1 MDDASG
7 IALERVAGLAAQHC
21 RRMLKY
27 AQPFDYSADEALYRK
42 GAPADRLFIMEDGQ
56 VHGAEALVAGDRYLS
71 DVVAAQAG
79 RGVTLDRAALARI
92 EQEDPALAI
101 AVHRWMAGM
110 LAASLRAIDNVV
122 PQAGDAAPGE
132 AAAPDGESG
141 PVEAETLDFLRLL
154 SFFREFT
161 NDEVARLAGFARQ
174 WRIPAGRRVVGEGEA
189 GRSCFIL
196 VAGSAAITRADGDRT
211 LHLALIGPGRMFGEV
226 SLIDNGPCVA
236 TCKIREDAVL
246 LEIPAAAFERLL
258 GEGSGF
264 SLKFLKAV
272 NRNIA
277 RALDGVQVPLT
288 GSGPAHAG
296 TDTSSAF
303 TDERTEALIEKIR
316 NSVIGDDVVID
327 GPFGQRRVVY
337 ADYTASGRSLGF
349 IEDFIRNEVMP
360 VYANTHTESSG
371 TGLQTTSLR
380 EDARRIIRQSVGG
393 GEDDVVIFA
402 GSGATGA
409 IDKLIQVMNLRIP
422 ADLDQEYGLSDR
434 IPPARRPVVFVGP
447 YEHHSNEVSWRET
460 IANVVTIREDDNG
473 RIDIVHLEEELE
485 HHADRPLKIGSF
497 SAASN
502 VTGIV
507 SDSRAISALL
517 HRHGAL
523 SFWDYAA
530 AGPYLQIE
538 MNPGGEGEDGKLVYK
553 DAIFISPHKFVGGP
567 GTPGVLVAKRHL
579 FRNSVPG
586 VPGGGTVAFVT
597 PDYHHYLED
606 PEQREEGGTP
616 AIIESIRAGLVFQ
629 LKDAVGACNI
639 HARETRFLRRAL
651 EYWSDNPNLWVL
663 GNPDLERLSII
674 SMAIRHGPGFL
685 HWNFVVAVLND
696 LFGIQARGGCSCAGP
711 YGHSLFRIGP
721 EKSAAFDREVAK
733 GNECI
738 KPGWFR
744 INFNYFISEA
754 VFDYIVK
761 AIDMVATHGWKLLP
775 AYSFDP
781 KSGNWYAGET
791 VPEPPLRLTD
801 ISYDTGAMEYRP
813 RRVTEPESVL
823 PRYLHEA
830 LGIFE
835 WAAENARGRQFETPD
850 FSPDFE
856 KLRWFPLPSEWDSYE
871 TGKAGNDPT
880 GDTTRRLPWD

>member
-1 MDDASG
+1 MDKKSDMEPERISG
-7 IALERVAGLAAQHC
+7 LAREYGAGLLRYAKPLAYGAKETLC
-21 RRMLKY
+21 RRG
-27 AQPFDYSADEALYRK
+27 EA
-42 GAPADRLFIMEDGQ
+42 ADRLVVTGDG
-56 VHGAEALVAGDRYLS
+56 VAHGGEALVSGGHYLK
-71 DVVAAQAG
+71 DVGTDGAG
-79 RGVTLDRAALARI
+79 RGITLDREALARM
-92 EQEDPALAI
+92 EHEDPALAVAI
-101 AVHRWMAGM
+101 HRWFAGM
-110 LAASLRAIDNVV
+110 LAASLRDSDNGLTA
-122 PQAGDAAPGE
+122 PDAADADAG
-132 AAAPDGESG
+132 PDGESG
-141 PVEAETLDFLRLL
+141 PVDRETLDFLRLL

-161 NDEVARLAGFARQ
+161 NEEVGRIAGFSRQ
-174 WRIPAGRRVVGEGEA
+174 WRIAAGRQVVAEGMA
-189 GRSCFIL
+189 GRSCFVL
-196 VAGSAAITRADGDRT
+196 VSGSVTVSRRMGDRSIR
-211 LHLALIGPGRMFGEV
+211 LAQIGPGRMFGEV
-226 SLIDNGPCVA
+226 SLIDNVPRSA
-236 TCKIREDAVL
+236 TCTIAEDAVL
-246 LEIPAAAFERLL
+246 LEIPAGDFERLL
-258 GEGSGF
+258 EEGSAL
-264 SLKFLKAV
+264 SLKFLRAV

-277 RALDGVQVPLT
+277 RALEEALSAD
-288 GSGPAHAG
+288 SGENSADAG
-296 TDTSSAF
+296 LDESF
-303 TDERTEALIEKIR
+303 TDDRTEALIGKIR
-316 NSVIGDDVVID
+316 ESVIGDDVVID
-327 GPFGQRRVVY
+327 GPFGPRRVVY
-337 ADYTASGRSLGF
+337 ADYTASGRSLSL
-349 IEDFIRNEVMP
+349 IEDFIRNAVMP

-371 TGLQTTSLR
+371 TGLQTTRLR
-380 EDARRIIRQSVGG
+380 EDARNLIRQSVGG
-393 GEDDVVIFA
+393 GEDDVVIFT

-422 ADLDQEYGLSDR
+422 ADLDKAHGLSDH
-434 IPPARRPVVFVGP
+434 IPPDRRPVVFVGP

-460 IANVVTIREDDNG
+460 IADVVMIREDDNG
-473 RIDIVHLEEELE
+473 RIDIAHLEEALE
-485 HHADRPLKIGSF
+485 HHAGRPLKIGSF

-507 SDSRAISALL
+507 SDTHAISALL

-538 MNPGGEGEDGKLVYK
+538 MNRGGEGEDGKLVYK
-553 DAIFISPHKFVGGP
+553 DAVFISPHKFVGGP

-579 FRNSVPG
+579 FRNSVPA

-597 PDYHHYLED
+597 PDFHHYLED
-606 PEQREEGGTP
+606 PEHREEGGTP

-629 LKDAVGACNI
+629 LKDAVGAHNI

-651 EYWSDNPNLWVL
+651 EFWAGNPNLWVL

-733 GNECI
+733 GNDCI

-744 INFNYFISEA
+744 INFNYFISET
-754 VFDYIVK
+754 VFDYIVR

-781 KSGNWYAGET
+781 HSGKWYAGDK

-801 ISYDTGAMEYRP
+801 ISYASGSMEYRP

-823 PRYLHEA
+823 PRYLDEA
-830 LGIFE
+830 MEVF
-835 WAAENARGRQFETPD
+835 ENANRYAQPQNLVTPE
-850 FSPDFE
+850 FSADFE
-856 KLRWFPLPSEWDSYE
+856 RLRWFPLPSEWDSYA
-871 TGKAGNDPT
+871 KA
-880 GDTTRRLPWD
+880 DTPPDKLPWG

>member
-1 MDDASG
+1 MVKQGDTGPGRISG
-7 IALERVAGLAAQHC
+7 LPAQYGARLLEYAESLDYGERELLCRRGEAAERVVILDDG
-21 RRMLKY
+21 
-27 AQPFDYSADEALYRK
+27 EA
-42 GAPADRLFIMEDGQ
+42 
-56 VHGAEALVAGDRYLS
+56 HGAEALVAGDHYLS
-71 DVVAAQAG
+71 DVVAEKAG
-79 RGVTLDRAALARI
+79 RGATLDRVALARI
-92 EQEDPALAI
+92 EREDPALAI
-101 AVHRWMAGM
+101 ATHRWIAGM
-110 LAASLRAIDNVV
+110 LAASLRVV
-122 PQAGDAAPGE
+122 DDTFSRLSNDAAAEG
-132 AAAPDGESG
+132 AAPDGQTG
-141 PVEAETLDFLRLL
+141 PVDGETLDFLKLL
-154 SFFREFT
+154 SFFREF
-161 NDEVARLAGFARQ
+161 NGDEVTRLAGFARQ
-174 WRIPAGRRVVGEGEA
+174 WRISNGRRVVGESDT

-196 VAGSAAITRADGDRT
+196 VSGSVAVTRASGDRT
-211 LHLALIGPGRMFGEV
+211 VHLAQIGPGRMFGEV
-226 SLIDNGPCVA
+226 SLIDNGPCIA
-236 TCKIREDAVL
+236 TCTIREDAVL
-246 LEIPAAAFERLL
+246 LEIPAAGFERLL
-258 GEGSGF
+258 GEGSDL

-277 RALDGVQVPLT
+277 KALEGALAPVGGHGAAVAEATFHD
-288 GSGPAHAG
+288 
-296 TDTSSAF
+296 AF
-303 TDERTEALIEKIR
+303 TDDRTEALIEKVR
-316 NSVIGDDVVID
+316 HSVIGDDVVID
-327 GPFGQRRVVY
+327 GPFGPRRVVY

-371 TGLQTTSLR
+371 TGLQTTRLR
-380 EDARRIIRQSVGG
+380 EDARRIICQSVGG
-393 GEDDVVIFA
+393 CEDDVVIFA

-409 IDKLIQVMNLRIP
+409 IDKLINVMNLRIP
-422 ADLDQEYGLSDR
+422 ADLDKKYGLSDK
-434 IPPARRPVVFVGP
+434 IPAEQRPVVFVGP

-460 IANVVTIREDDNG
+460 IADVVMIREDDNG
-473 RIDIVHLEEELE
+473 HIDIAHLEEELE
-485 HHADRPLKIGSF
+485 HHTDRPLKIGSF

-507 SDSRAISALL
+507 SDSHAISALL

-538 MNPGGEGEDGKLVYK
+538 MNRGGDDEDGKLVYM
-553 DAIFISPHKFVGGP
+553 DAVFISPHKFVGGP

-579 FRNSVPG
+579 FHNSVPA

-597 PDYHHYLED
+597 PDDHRYLDD
-606 PEQREEGGTP
+606 PELREEGGTP
-616 AIIESIRAGLVFQ
+616 AIVESIRAGLVFQ
-629 LKDAVGACNI
+629 LKDAVGAHNI

-651 EYWSDNPNLWVL
+651 EYWADNPNLWVL

-721 EKSAAFDREVAK
+721 EKSAAFEREVAR

-744 INFNYFISEA
+744 INFNYFISEVA
-754 VFDYIVK
+754 FDYIVK

-781 KSGNWYAGET
+781 HSGKWYAGES

-801 ISYDTGAMEYRP
+801 VSYATGAMEYRP
-813 RRVTEPESVL
+813 RRVTEPEGVL
-823 PRYLHEA
+823 PRYLRDA
-830 LGIFE
+830 MGIFDQ
-835 WAAENARGRQFETPD
+835 AAENARGQHIETPE
-850 FSPDFE
+850 FSGDFE
-856 KLRWFPLPSEWDSYE
+856 KLRWFPLPAEWDSYA
-871 TGKAGNDPT
+871 AGEGEDNAGAPDS
-880 GDTTRRLPWD
+880 LPWD

>member
-1 MDDASG
+1 MDKMSETGLD
-7 IALERVAGLAAQHC
+7 RVAGLSAQDSKRLLKHARPFEYGAREMLC
-21 RRMLKY
+21 R
-27 AQPFDYSADEALYRK
+27 AGDT
-42 GAPADRLFIMEDGQ
+42 ADRIVILDDGQ
-56 VHGAEALVAGDRYLS
+56 AHGAEALVAGDRYLI
-71 DVVAAQAG
+71 DVVTESAG
-79 RGVTLDRAALARI
+79 TGATLDRAALALI
-92 EQEDPALAI
+92 EQQDPALA
-101 AVHRWMAGM
+101 VVTHRWVAGM
-110 LAASLRAIDNVV
+110 LAASLREADDTVSRLS
-122 PQAGDAAPGE
+122 GE
-132 AAAPDGESG
+132 ESAEEAAPDGETG
-141 PVEAETLDFLRLL
+141 PVDAETLDFLKLL

-161 NDEVARLAGFARQ
+161 NDEIAHLAGFARQ
-174 WRIPAGRRVVGEGEA
+174 WRISAGRRVVAEGET

-196 VAGSAAITRADGDRT
+196 VSGSVAVTRVAGDRT
-211 LHLALIGPGRMFGEV
+211 AHLSRIGPGRMFGEV
-226 SLIDNGPCVA
+226 SLIDNVPRSA
-236 TCKIREDAVL
+236 TCIIGEDAVL
-246 LEIPAAAFERLL
+246 LELPAADFERLL
-258 GEGSGF
+258 GEGSDL

-277 RALDGVQVPLT
+277 KALEGALA
-288 GSGPAHAG
+288 PAG
-296 TDTSSAF
+296 GQTDVSSPGAF
-303 TDERTEALIEKIR
+303 ADDRTEALIEKIR
-316 NSVIGDDVVID
+316 KSVIGDDVVID
-327 GPFGQRRVVY
+327 GPFGPRRVVY

-371 TGLQTTSLR
+371 TGLQTTRLR
-380 EDARRIIRQSVGG
+380 EDARRIVRQSVGG

-409 IDKLIQVMNLRIP
+409 IDKLIHVLNLRIP
-422 ADLDQEYGLSDR
+422 ADLDRERGFSDK
-434 IPPARRPVVFVGP
+434 IPPDQRPVVFVGP

-460 IANVVTIREDDNG
+460 IADVVTIREDDNG
-473 RIDIVHLEEELE
+473 RIDIAHLEEELD
-485 HHADRPLKIGSF
+485 HHSNRPLMIGSF

-507 SDSRAISALL
+507 SDTHAISALL

-538 MNPGGEGEDGKLVYK
+538 MNRGGEGEDGKLVYK

-567 GTPGVLVAKRHL
+567 GTPGVLVAKRKL
-579 FRNSVPG
+579 FQNSVPT

-597 PDYHHYLED
+597 PDFHHYIED
-606 PEQREEGGTP
+606 PEHREEGGTP

-629 LKDAVGACNI
+629 LKDAVGAHNI
-639 HARETRFLRRAL
+639 HARETRFLRRAM
-651 EYWSDNPNLWVL
+651 EYWADNPNLWVL

-744 INFNYFISEA
+744 INFNYFISEDA
-754 VFDYIVK
+754 FDYIVK

-775 AYSFDP
+775 AYNFDP
-781 KSGNWYAGET
+781 QSGKWYAGET
-791 VPEPPLRLTD
+791 VPEPPLRLAD
-801 ISYDTGAMEYRP
+801 ISYGTGAMEYRP
-813 RRVTEPESVL
+813 RRVTEPEKVL
-823 PRYLHEA
+823 SHYLQEA
-830 LGIFE
+830 VGVFE
-835 WAAENARGRQFETPD
+835 WAAENARGRQIDTPEY
-850 FSPDFE
+850 SADFE
-856 KLRWFPLPSEWDSYE
+856 KLRWFPLPAEWDSYAADE
-871 TGKAGNDPT
+871 ADAEK
-880 GDTTRRLPWD
+880 LPWD

>member
-1 MDDASG
+1 MDETNGSG
-7 IALERVAGLAAQHC
+7 PDRVAGLSAQDSE
-21 RRMLKY
+21 RLLKY
-27 AQPFDYSADEALYRK
+27 ARPFEY
-42 GAPADRLFIMEDGQ
+42 GAREMLCRRGDAAERVVILDDGQ
-56 VHGAEALVAGDRYLS
+56 AHGAEALVAGDRYLL
-71 DVVAAQAG
+71 DVVAESAG
-79 RGVTLDRAALARI
+79 RGATLDRAALALI
-92 EQEDPALAI
+92 EQQTPSLAV
-101 AVHRWMAGM
+101 AAHRWIAGM
-110 LAASLRAIDNVV
+110 LAASLRDVDDSLSRLSA
-122 PQAGDAAPGE
+122 AAPGE
-132 AAAPDGESG
+132 EAAPDGETG

-154 SFFREFT
+154 SFFREFN
-161 NDEVARLAGFARQ
+161 NDEVARLAGFAHQ
-174 WRIPAGRRVVGEGEA
+174 WRIPAGRRVVGEGDT

-196 VAGSAAITRADGDRT
+196 VSGSVAVTRAAGDRT
-211 LHLALIGPGRMFGEV
+211 VHLAQIGPGRMFGEV
-226 SLIDNGPCVA
+226 SLIDNVPCIA
-236 TCKIREDAVL
+236 TCTIREDAVL
-246 LEIPAAAFERLL
+246 LEIPAAGFEQLL
-258 GEGSGF
+258 GEGSDL

-277 RALDGVQVPLT
+277 KALEGALAPV
-288 GSGPAHAG
+288 SGHGAAAAEASYHA
-296 TDTSSAF
+296 AF
-303 TDERTEALIEKIR
+303 TDDRTEALIEKVR

-327 GPFGQRRVVY
+327 GPFGPRRVVY

-371 TGLQTTSLR
+371 TGLQTTRLR

-393 GEDDVVIFA
+393 GEEDVVIFA

-409 IDKLIQVMNLRIP
+409 IDKLIHVLNLRIP
-422 ADLDQEYGLSDR
+422 ADLDREQGLSDK
-434 IPPARRPVVFVGP
+434 IPPDRRPVVFVGP

-460 IANVVTIREDDNG
+460 IADVVMIREDDNG
-473 RIDIVHLEEELE
+473 RIDIAHLEEELD
-485 HHADRPLKIGSF
+485 HHSNRPLMIGSF

-507 SDSRAISALL
+507 SDSHAISALL

-538 MNPGGEGEDGKLVYK
+538 MNRGGEGADGDLVYK

-567 GTPGVLVAKRHL
+567 GTPGVLVAKRRL
-579 FRNSVPG
+579 FQNLVPA

-597 PDYHHYLED
+597 PDYHHYLDD
-606 PEQREEGGTP
+606 PEHREEGGTP

-629 LKDAVGACNI
+629 LKDAVGAPNI
-639 HARETRFLRRAL
+639 HARETNFLHRAL
-651 EYWSDNPNLWVL
+651 EYWADNPNLWVL

-744 INFNYFISEA
+744 INFNYFISEG

-775 AYSFDP
+775 AYNFDP
-781 KSGNWYAGET
+781 QSGKWYAGES
-791 VPEPPLRLTD
+791 VPEPPLSLTD
-801 ISYDTGAMEYRP
+801 ISYATGAMEYRA

-830 LGIFE
+830 LGVFE
-835 WAAENARGRQFETPD
+835 WAAENARGQQIETPE
-850 FSPDFE
+850 FSKDFE
-856 KLRWFPLPSEWDSYE
+856 KLRWFPLPSEWDSYAASE
-871 TGKAGNDPT
+871 ADA
-880 GDTTRRLPWD
+880 DASDHLPWD

>member
-1 MDDASG
+1 MGGARETG
-7 IALERVAGLAAQHC
+7 PKQIAGLSGEDC
-21 RRMLKY
+21 KGLLRY
-27 AQPFDYSADEALYRK
+27 AQPLEYIAREMLCRRGEAAERVVIL
-42 GAPADRLFIMEDGQ
+42 EDGQ
-56 VHGAEALVAGDRYLS
+56 AHGAEALVAGDHYLL
-71 DVVAAQAG
+71 DVVAENAG
-79 RGVTLDRAALARI
+79 AGVCLDRAALARV

-101 AVHRWMAGM
+101 AVHRWVAGL
-110 LAASLRAIDNVV
+110 LAASLRDVDDSLSRLNSAE
-122 PQAGDAAPGE
+122 PGE
-132 AAAPDGESG
+132 APEADGEIG
-141 PVEAETLDFLRLL
+141 PVDTETLDFLRLL
-154 SFFREFT
+154 SFFRDFT
-161 NDEVARLAGFARQ
+161 DNEIKRFAGFARQ
-174 WRIPAGRRVVGEGEA
+174 WRIADGRRIVGEGET

-196 VAGSAAITRADGDRT
+196 VSGSVAVTRVAGDRT
-211 LHLALIGPGRMFGEV
+211 AHLAQIGPGRMFGEV
-226 SLIDNGPCVA
+226 SLIDSIPRIA
-236 TCKIREDAVL
+236 TCTIRENAVL
-246 LEIPAAAFERLL
+246 LEIPAAGFERLL
-258 GEGSGF
+258 DEGSEL

-277 RALDGVQVPLT
+277 KALEGALT
-288 GSGPAHAG
+288 PASGHGEPFVETAFH
-296 TDTSSAF
+296 DTF
-303 TDERTEALIEKIR
+303 TDDRTEALIEKIR

-327 GPFGQRRVVY
+327 GPFGPRRVVY

-371 TGLQTTSLR
+371 TGLQTTRLR
-380 EDARRIIRQSVGG
+380 EDARRIVRNSVGG
-393 GEDDVVIFA
+393 GEDDMVIFA

-422 ADLDQEYGLSDR
+422 ADLDKKYGLSGS
-434 IPPARRPVVFVGP
+434 IPPEQRPVVFVGP

-460 IANVVTIREDDNG
+460 IADVVTIHEDDNG
-473 RIDIVHLEEELE
+473 RIDIAHLEEALE

-507 SDSRAISALL
+507 SDTHAISALL

-538 MNPGGEGEDGKLVYK
+538 MNRGGEGVEGKLVYN

-579 FRNSVPG
+579 FRNSVPA

-606 PEQREEGGTP
+606 PEHREEGGTP

-629 LKDAVGACNI
+629 LKGAVGAHNI

-651 EYWSDNPNLWVL
+651 EYWADNPNLWVL
-663 GNPDLERLSII
+663 GNPNLERLSII

-744 INFNYFISEA
+744 INFNYFISET

-775 AYSFDP
+775 AYNFDP
-781 KSGNWYAGET
+781 HSGKWYAGET

-801 ISYDTGAMEYRP
+801 ISYATGTMEYRP

-823 PRYLHEA
+823 PRYLHDA
-830 LGIFE
+830 MGVFE
-835 WAAENARGRQFETPD
+835 WAAENAHDRTFESPE
-850 FSPDFE
+850 FSADFE
-856 KLRWFPLPSEWDSYE
+856 KLRWFPLPAEWESY
-871 TGKAGNDPT
+871 ASSDGNPSN
-880 GDTTRRLPWD
+880 GLPWD